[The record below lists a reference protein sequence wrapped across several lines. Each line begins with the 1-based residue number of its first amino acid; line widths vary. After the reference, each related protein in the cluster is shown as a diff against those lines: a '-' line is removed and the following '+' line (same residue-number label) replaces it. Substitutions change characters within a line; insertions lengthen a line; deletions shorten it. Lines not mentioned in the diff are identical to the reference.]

1 MADGN
6 HPKQNGDKT
15 VAVNVRL
22 KTAEQADQPLLVNY
36 THVGLAEGLA
46 YVDFGFLEPAL
57 LGAVVKRAKQ
67 GDALPKQLEG
77 TRAARV
83 ALPLDAVVRLYQ
95 QLQQVLVGLQP
106 PKPKQS

>member
-1 MADGN
+1 MAEGSLS
-6 HPKQNGDKT
+6 KQNGDKRI
-15 VAVNVRL
+15 AVNVRL
-22 KTAEQADQPLLVNY
+22 KTAGQADQPLLVNY
-36 THVGLAEGLA
+36 THIGLAEGLA

-67 GDALPKQLEG
+67 GEAVPKQLEG
-77 TRAARV
+77 IRAARV
-83 ALPLDAVVRLYQ
+83 ALPLDSLIRLYQ

>member
-1 MADGN
+1 MAEAILS
-6 HPKQNGDKT
+6 KKNGENS

-22 KTAEQADQPLLVNY
+22 KTAGQADQPLLVNY

-57 LGAVVKRAKQ
+57 LGAVVKRVKQ
-67 GDALPKQLEG
+67 GEAIPKQLEG
-77 TRAARV
+77 IRGARV
-83 ALPLDAVVRLYQ
+83 ALPLDSLVRLYQ

>member
-1 MADGN
+1 MAEDSLT
-6 HPKQNGDKT
+6 KQNGDKT

-22 KTAEQADQPLLVNY
+22 KTAGQADQPILVNY
-36 THVGLAEGLA
+36 THVGRADGLA

-67 GDALPKQLEG
+67 GEAVPKQLEG
-77 TRAARV
+77 IRAARV
-83 ALPLDAVVRLYQ
+83 ALPLDSVMRLYQ
-95 QLQQVLVGLQP
+95 QLQQVLVGFQP